1 MKLLTWGRLRGGL
14 SIAMALSLGPE
25 VDSRHSIQAAAYIVA
40 VFSIAVQG
48 LTFGRLVRA
57 TTAPRAG

>member
-1 MKLLTWGRLRGGL
+1 
-14 SIAMALSLGPE
+14 MALSLGPE
-25 VDSRHSIQAAAYIVA
+25 IESRHSIQAATYVVA

-57 TTAPRAG
+57 TTGGRAPA